1 MLINALTASDRVLIP
16 VQAQKFAYDGLTSL
30 MGVCEQIKETINKD
44 LDVMGIVATMT
55 DNTNMS
61 RNTIETLDA
70 EYGGKMFKTA
80 IHKSVM
86 AANSTEKQKSLCL
99 NKNRLGD
106 EYKELAEELVRRCEK

>member
-1 MLINALTASDRVLIP
+1 MLINALTASNKVLIP

-44 LDVMGIVATMT
+44 LEVMGIVATMT

-61 RNTIETLDA
+61 RNTIETLDT

-106 EYKELAEELVRRCEK
+106 EYKELAEELVRRCG